1 MAAPR
6 GRPAGLVP
14 VYSVAGV
21 DSTPARTS
29 QYRPAMCQYT
39 RAQAHACRQPLLVQ
53 QQQLEL
59 RAPPRIVCRQS
70 SGRRAL
76 VAPLLARGLARRL
89 PRGAARRRRR
99 VAAVLHATLRLKQ
112 RVWVATLGFTLNH
125 PL

>member
-1 MAAPR
+1 
-6 GRPAGLVP
+6 
-14 VYSVAGV
+14 
-21 DSTPARTS
+21 
-29 QYRPAMCQYT
+29 MCQYT

-53 QQQLEL
+53 QQLLEL
-59 RAPPRIVCRQS
+59 RAPPRIVCRHS
-70 SGRRAL
+70 GGRRAL